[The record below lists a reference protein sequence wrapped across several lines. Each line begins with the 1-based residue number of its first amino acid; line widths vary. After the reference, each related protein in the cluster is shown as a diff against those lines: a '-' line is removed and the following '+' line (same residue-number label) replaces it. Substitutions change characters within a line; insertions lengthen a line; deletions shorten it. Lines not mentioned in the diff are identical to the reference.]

1 VLSGPVQPQ
10 CIRHALERLLEIN
23 KLVFQGT
30 ADTLLPIRPQMHAT
44 RTNQHMKTR
53 ISSIMTFAVL
63 LFLNGC
69 SKDPQPSASEI
80 VQSLDT
86 QLPAFARVS
95 SFSIEAMQNIGTK
108 VDPVWHARFRAKVKV
123 LSDTFAPD
131 GTVSGMTF
139 LRVVKRNGEAIE
151 MFGKSISKLYAG
163 AWRTDFEFE
172 GQPIEALGRPE
183 SAFATKRVVIH
194 GTKAE
199 QDYLAGHEA
208 FGRALER
215 QVEEGKKRLAEASK
229 LLIGTWRDENSQCT
243 FNEDGTETAIFD
255 SGHTSKSK
263 WSVDGDILTQTV
275 IERDG
280 QPVQEKQIY
289 RSKILEIT
297 KGTFETKEIGDKQ
310 REWHAT
316 KIK

>member
-1 VLSGPVQPQ
+1 
-10 CIRHALERLLEIN
+10 
-23 KLVFQGT
+23 
-30 ADTLLPIRPQMHAT
+30 MHAT
-44 RTNQHMKTR
+44 RTNQNMKTR

-69 SKDPQPSASEI
+69 SKDPQPGTSEI
-80 VQSLDT
+80 EQSLAI

-95 SFSIEAMQNIGTK
+95 GFSIEAMQNIGTK

-131 GTVSGMTF
+131 GTDNSGMTH

-151 MFGKSISKLYAG
+151 MFGKSTSKLYAG
-163 AWRTDFEFE
+163 AWRTLLEFE
-172 GQPIEALGRPE
+172 GQPIEALGQPE
-183 SAFATKRVVIH
+183 SAFATKKVVIR

-199 QDYLAGHEA
+199 KDYLAEQEK
-208 FGRALER
+208 FQRALEAAAQRAIEER
-215 QVEEGKKRLAEASK
+215 QKMLAEAPK
-229 LLIGTWRDENSQCT
+229 LLIGTWRDETNQYTFT
-243 FNEDGTETAIFD
+243 FNEDGTETQITD
-255 SGHTSKSK
+255 SGHTTRNK
-263 WSVDGDILTQTV
+263 WSVDGDIITQTV

-280 QPVQEKQIY
+280 QPSQETRIY

-297 KGTFETKEIGDKQ
+297 KGTFVDKEIGDRQK
-310 REWHAT
+310 EWHAT